1 MLAAKTLVSLHFF
14 AQAHLS
20 LRFSTMRHIENIY
33 FFEVNTK
40 YISTSTS
47 TSIWY
52 TLPSHLT
59 VIARVGCGFKNK
71 EKWK

>member
-1 MLAAKTLVSLHFF
+1 MSKRGGLLHGLDTT
-14 AQAHLS
+14 AHLAHVVKCPHK
-20 LRFSTMRHIENIY
+20 FP
-33 FFEVNTK
+33 
-40 YISTSTS
+40 S

-59 VIARVGCGFKNK
+59 VIEQVGCGFKNK

>member
-1 MLAAKTLVSLHFF
+1 MKPD
-14 AQAHLS
+14 QA
-20 LRFSTMRHIENIY
+20 
-33 FFEVNTK
+33 V
-40 YISTSTS
+40 STS

-59 VIARVGCGFKNK
+59 VIARVGCGFENK